1 MINGNNVNILD
12 LYFKKKKNIMKT
24 ADHLILKKPIIAKPK
39 CMSPSFSRNFKFNT
53 PLKKDYRNDSIL
65 QNININNN
73 KDQEIKLKIQKY
85 KKLLLPTLST
95 NRTTTTQKSVNTP
108 KNKTYRTSKENKTKL
123 IKIKKINFFSFSP
136 INNKYRHNKK
146 LKGLYKENLIKKRIL
161 ERYKES
167 KNKNISNFSF
177 QKYNEKLIQLSSMD
191 ISEDN
196 FKIFKKNMKCIEKAM
211 NGHSSLRNRY
221 NRFFVGIEAIKTDD
235 KKKKIESFSE
245 NKNENEQEKENEN
258 ENENGNE
265 GDTPGDE
272 NNNFDK

>member
-24 ADHLILKKPIIAKPK
+24 ADHLILKNPIIVKPK

-53 PLKKDYRNDSIL
+53 PLKKDNKNDSIL

-95 NRTTTTQKSVNTP
+95 NRTTTQKSVNTP
-108 KNKTYRTSKENKTKL
+108 KNKTYRTPKENKTKL

-136 INNKYRHNKK
+136 VNNKYRSNKK

-167 KNKNISNFSF
+167 KNKNITNFSF
-177 QKYNEKLIQLSSMD
+177 KKYNEKLIQLSSMD

-221 NRFFVGIEAIKTDD
+221 NKFFVGIEAIKTDD
-235 KKKKIESFSE
+235 KKKKIVSFSE
-245 NKNENEQEKENEN
+245 NKNENEKENEN
-258 ENENGNE
+258 ENENENVNENGNE
-265 GDTPGDE
+265 GDTPNNE
-272 NNNFDK
+272 NNN